1 MSILEITENPENS
14 LETVEPKSLLEDLF
28 GINEVEIAPSMEI
41 QAREIS
47 ETFFEIP
54 KLQYENWKELSPQ
67 ERIGV
72 LQQFEAEVAKIE
84 CRDAL
89 PVKYADLGNC
99 VYGQYSPQTNDITI
113 SKSLIESDSHKDY
126 LQTLNTYFHEG
137 RHAYQF
143 YNLLNER
150 VEPNSE
156 LYDSWDVN
164 LNVLGYNSG
173 DYGFFGY
180 EEYYTQPVE
189 TDARVF
195 AEEVMI
201 KLDLR

>member
-1 MSILEITENPENS
+1 MDILETTEDFENS
-14 LETVEPKSLLEDLF
+14 IEAVEPKSFLEDLF
-28 GINEVEIAPSMEI
+28 GISEVEMAPSMEI
-41 QAREIS
+41 QTREIS

-54 KLQYENWKELSPQ
+54 ELQYENWKELSPQ
-67 ERIGV
+67 ERIDV
-72 LQQFEAEVAKIE
+72 LQQFEEEVARIE

-89 PVKYADLGNC
+89 PVKSGDLGNC

-113 SKSLIESDSHKDY
+113 SESLIESDSRKDY
-126 LQTLNTYFHEG
+126 LQVLNTYFHEG

-156 LYDSWDVN
+156 LYDSWNVN

-173 DYGFFGY
+173 DYGFFGF

-189 TDARVF
+189 VDARVF
-195 AEEVMI
+195 AEEVII